1 MTKEMMQK
9 QIAAAQED
17 AKCAWANAGILERAR
32 QAQDKTITDLRERHE
47 LFVRQVRDEAE
58 FIAKYADQF
67 LAAGQTAR
75 DVIAMCDAELSGE

>member
-1 MTKEMMQK
+1 MNEEIMQK
-9 QIAAAQED
+9 QLAAAQED
-17 AKCAWANAGILERAR
+17 ARCAWVNNGILERAR
-32 QAQDKTITDLRERHE
+32 QAQDKTIADLRKRHE

>member
-1 MTKEMMQK
+1 MTKQEYEAT
-9 QIAAAQED
+9 IA
-17 AKCAWANAGILERAR
+17 
-32 QAQDKTITDLRERHE
+32 DLRERHE

-75 DVIAMCDAELSGE
+75 DVIAMCDAELSGEQSNG